1 MSIPQ
6 TAVLALNQADNER
19 PECLADFWT
28 AYTWS
33 FSDFSVLV
41 SEIELDCSTLPL
53 KQTGTSFTCKLDG
66 YCILWPY
73 LLIMCIIYIHQ
84 YYIYIYII
92 YIPILVTI
100 SIHWRTW
107 LGFKY
112 IWLVFTRR
120 PGYQI
125 RSKQQSRNNLD

>member
-1 MSIPQ
+1 MHGIVIVCANEYIYIYICTRNMSIPQ

-73 LLIMCIIYIHQ
+73 LLIMCIIYI
-84 YYIYIYII
+84 YTNITYIYNIHTHIGDYIYT
-92 YIPILVTI
+92 LANMA
-100 SIHWRTW
+100 W
-107 LGFKY
+107 F
-112 IWLVFTRR
+112 
-120 PGYQI
+120 
-125 RSKQQSRNNLD
+125 